1 MWFAGL
7 PTAVCGWMLEAV
19 KQAGDN
25 PPAFI
30 GAGYNLARCKMNGD
44 FVRGRRSHF
53 FACGKCFDRDLSAP
67 RFLHQAMVRAFV
79 DRHVYS
85 VVYNGLPREGFLC
98 QAGVISRN
106 GVAFFLRRID
116 LCGAF
121 GILLQTFLDR
131 FHPHLFDRL

>member
-25 PPAFI
+25 PPAFL

-53 FACGKCFDRDLSAP
+53 ARKRANEKTFDAGGYYPPLQGTRTPS
-67 RFLHQAMVRAFV
+67 RFLVSIPQSALRLTAPFAQG
-79 DRHVYS
+79 S
-85 VVYNGLPREGFLC
+85 LC
-98 QAGVISRN
+98 QVVQFYPIMN
-106 GVAFFLRRID
+106 NFPYTQKVKNK
-116 LCGAF
+116 
-121 GILLQTFLDR
+121 LQKT
-131 FHPHLFDRL
+131 

>member
-53 FACGKCFDRDLSAP
+53 
-67 RFLHQAMVRAFV
+67 
-79 DRHVYS
+79 
-85 VVYNGLPREGFLC
+85 LP
-98 QAGVISRN
+98 
-106 GVAFFLRRID
+106 VAKNEKTFNARGHTLP
-116 LCGAF
+116 LA
-121 GILLQTFLDR
+121 LPMQT
-131 FHPHLFDRL
+131 